1 MLPLLPSTCLQ
12 RSLSNRDN
20 VLGVVENLDTFIA
33 TRTYIARNKLTIAD
47 IAMWAAIKSSCI
59 FFA

>member
-12 RSLSNRDN
+12 RSLRNRDN
-20 VLGVVENLDTFIA
+20 VLGVVENLDTFMA

>member
-12 RSLSNRDN
+12 RSLRNRDN
-20 VLGVVENLDTFIA
+20 VLGVVENLDTFMAI
-33 TRTYIARNKLTIAD
+33 RTYIARNKLTIAD